1 MVTNTGSSTGTHTI
15 FTAAA
20 HETHSIGALLGGL
33 LEPGDLVLLVG
44 PLGAG
49 KTVIAK
55 GLFRALGVR
64 EEEITSPTFIIV
76 NAYQGELACYH
87 MDLYRLDGEVDL
99 FELGYEDYFFS
110 DGVCVV
116 EWADRARG
124 LWPQEYLLV
133 TIHHESGDDQRRSL
147 AISARG
153 KRHAALLKHFIEQVR
168 ETEGTDLDQ

>member
-1 MVTNTGSSTGTHTI
+1 MTNTGSSTGTHTI
-15 FTAAA
+15 LTAAA

-55 GLFRALGVR
+55 GLFRALGIR

-76 NAYQGELACYH
+76 NAYQGEFACYH
-87 MDLYRLDGEVDL
+87 MDLHRLDGEDDL

-124 LWPQEYLLV
+124 IWPQEYLLI
-133 TIHHESGDDQRRSL
+133 TIDHEPGKAQQRRL
-147 AISARG
+147 GVSARG
-153 KRHAALLKHFIEQVR
+153 KRHTALLKGFIEQVR
-168 ETEGTDLDQ
+168 ETEGIDLDQ